1 MPSALP
7 RRIRSGS
14 GQLHT
19 QTLETVVS
27 VPEKKAV
34 QRTRRGIAATG
45 AGCRTKQEVTRQ
57 MGNIIGYPLGWIMWL
72 LYQVVKNYGVA
83 LILFTLV
90 MKLLLFPLSVKQQ
103 KSTAKMSIMAP
114 KQQELQKKYGNNKEK
129 LNEEMMKLYQEEK
142 YSPLSGCLPML
153 LQFVVL
159 FGLIDVIYNPLEHIL
174 RFSNDIITQA
184 SEIVKGMADTVSAQA
199 TASQQLAIIA
209 AVKADPAAFTAMGT
223 EFIEKV
229 SSINLNFL
237 GLNLGEMPSWS
248 WPIILVPLLSGIT
261 SLGYTVYSSYI
272 NKQNNTTPDSGSGG
286 GMMKG
291 MMYIMP
297 VFSVFF
303 AMQVPAGVGIYWSIS
318 NILSFIQTLYLNHKY
333 NPKEMIEAMQA
344 EEEAK
349 KREKKESR
357 KEMQEKKEQ
366 GEEIAPELEQK
377 ALSAKEINRRKLAA
391 ARRRDAEKYGEEYV
405 EVTDD
410 DLM

>member
-1 MPSALP
+1 
-7 RRIRSGS
+7 
-14 GQLHT
+14 
-19 QTLETVVS
+19 
-27 VPEKKAV
+27 
-34 QRTRRGIAATG
+34 
-45 AGCRTKQEVTRQ
+45 

-90 MKLLLFPLSVKQQ
+90 MKLLLFPLSIKQQ
-103 KSTAKMSIMAP
+103 KSTAKMSVMAP

-159 FGLIDVIYNPLEHIL
+159 FGLIDVIYNPLRHIL
-174 RFSNDIITQA
+174 RMSKDVISQA
-184 SEIVKGMADTVSAQA
+184 SEIVKGLSDSIASQA

-209 AVKADPAAFTAMGT
+209 AVKADPSAFSAMGA

-248 WPIILVPLLSGIT
+248 WPIILVPILSGIT
-261 SLGYTVYSSYI
+261 SLGYSIYSGYI
-272 NKQNNTTPDSGSGG
+272 NKKNNTNPDAGAGG
-286 GMMKG
+286 GMMMKG

-297 VFSVFF
+297 LFSFFF
-303 AMQVPAGVGIYWSIS
+303 AMRVPAGVGVYWTVS
-318 NILSFIQTLYLNHKY
+318 NVLSFIQTLYLNYKY
-333 NPKEMIEAMQA
+333 NPKEMIEAIQA
-344 EEEAK
+344 EAETK

-357 KEMQEKKEQ
+357 KEMQEKKEN

-377 ALSAKEINRRKLAA
+377 ALTAKEINRRKLAE

-410 DLM
+410 DLN

>member
-1 MPSALP
+1 
-7 RRIRSGS
+7 
-14 GQLHT
+14 
-19 QTLETVVS
+19 
-27 VPEKKAV
+27 
-34 QRTRRGIAATG
+34 
-45 AGCRTKQEVTRQ
+45 

-72 LYQVVKNYGVA
+72 LYQVVRNYGVA

-90 MKLLLFPLSVKQQ
+90 MKLLLFPVSVKQQ

-159 FGLIDVIYNPLEHIL
+159 FGLIDVIYNPLKHIL

-184 SEIVKGMADTVSAQA
+184 ADIVKGMADTMTAQM

-209 AVKADPAAFTAMGT
+209 AVKADPAAFAPMGA
-223 EFIEKV
+223 EFVEKV
-229 SSINLNFL
+229 SSINLSFL

-261 SLGYTVYSSYI
+261 SLGYSIYSAYI
-272 NKQNNTTPDSGSGG
+272 NKQNNPTQEQNG
-286 GMMKG
+286 GMMMKA

-297 VFSVFF
+297 LFSFFF
-303 AMQVPAGVGIYWSIS
+303 AMKVPAGVGVYWTVS
-318 NILSFIQTLYLNHKY
+318 NVLSFVQTIYLNRKY
-333 NPKEMIEAMQA
+333 NPREMMEKIKA
-344 EEEAK
+344 EEEEK

-357 KEMQEKKEQ
+357 KEMQEKLEQ
-366 GEEIAPELEQK
+366 GEEVAPELEKK
-377 ALSAKEINRRKLAA
+377 ALTAKEINRRKLAE

-405 EVTDD
+405 EVTDE

>member
-1 MPSALP
+1 
-7 RRIRSGS
+7 
-14 GQLHT
+14 
-19 QTLETVVS
+19 
-27 VPEKKAV
+27 
-34 QRTRRGIAATG
+34 
-45 AGCRTKQEVTRQ
+45 

-261 SLGYTVYSSYI
+261 SLGYTLYSSYI

-303 AMQVPAGVGIYWSIS
+303 AMQVPAGVGIYWTIS
-318 NILSFIQTLYLNHKY
+318 NVLSFLQTLYLNHKY

-344 EEEAK
+344 EEEAR